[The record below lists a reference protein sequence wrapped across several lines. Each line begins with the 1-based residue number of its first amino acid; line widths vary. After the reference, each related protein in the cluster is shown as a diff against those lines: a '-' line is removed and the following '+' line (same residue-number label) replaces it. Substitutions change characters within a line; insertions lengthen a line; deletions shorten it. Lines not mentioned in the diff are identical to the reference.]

1 MWGGTLIA
9 LGVVGVS
16 FAMALAL
23 ITAPAKKKSKEE

>member
-1 MWGGTLIA
+1 MIA
-9 LGVVGVS
+9 LGVIGVS